1 MLLLG
6 SSVPV
11 AITVVSVSVVVCP
24 FVTNVV
30 VCTTVVYRVVTS
42 VDVTM
47 VVEGCTIGMVEERVR
62 ERDDSGRLEVGLT
75 VLLSDVDSETEVAAP
90 ELDSGIVTEKGRVVG
105 EETGMEGTETG
116 MVIETEDDVEKG
128 IEVGLEVG
136 TEEVGTEI
144 EGGIDVCMDVGIE
157 IETDEEVD
165 VGIDVELDAGID
177 VESDAGIDVGA
188 DAGIDVGMDVGMDV
202 GIEMGM
208 EVEMEIGME
217 IGRVVGIDVGSEEG
231 TDAEIFVTGID
242 VDVVVTAL
250 LEIVVIDGEERED
263 ETGSAIV
270 DEEVETVVEEREMR
284 EEVDSD
290 CEDGGMDVGPSVDR
304 LLLRTVVLGEAVGL
318 IKATACETPALPD
331 NIA

>member
-90 ELDSGIVTEKGRVVG
+90 ELDSGIVMEKGRVVG

-128 IEVGLEVG
+128 IEVGIEVG
-136 TEEVGTEI
+136 AEEVGTKI
-144 EGGIDVCMDVGIE
+144 EAGIDVCMDVGIE
-157 IETDEEVD
+157 METDEEVNVRIDVEPDAGID
-165 VGIDVELDAGID
+165 VGIDVE
-177 VESDAGIDVGA
+177 
-188 DAGIDVGMDVGMDV
+188 MDV

-231 TDAEIFVTGID
+231 TDAEILVTGMD

-250 LEIVVIDGEERED
+250 LEIVGIDGEERED
-263 ETGSAIV
+263 EPGSAIV
-270 DEEVETVVEEREMR
+270 DEKVETVIEEREMR
-284 EEVDSD
+284 EEVNSD
-290 CEDGGMDVGPSVDR
+290 CEDSGTDVGSSFDR
-304 LLLRTVVLGEAVGL
+304 LLLRTVVLGGAVGL

-331 NIA
+331 NMA

>member
-47 VVEGCTIGMVEERVR
+47 VVEGCTIGMVDERVR

-90 ELDSGIVTEKGRVVG
+90 ELDSGIVMEKGRVVG

-116 MVIETEDDVEKG
+116 MVIETDDVEKG
-128 IEVGLEVG
+128 IEVGIEVG

-177 VESDAGIDVGA
+177 VESDAGMDV
-188 DAGIDVGMDVGMDV
+188 GIDVEMDV

-208 EVEMEIGME
+208 EVDMEIGME

-231 TDAEIFVTGID
+231 TDAEILVTGMD

-250 LEIVVIDGEERED
+250 LEIVGIDGEERED
-263 ETGSAIV
+263 GTGSAIV
-270 DEEVETVVEEREMR
+270 DEKVETVVEEREMR
-284 EEVDSD
+284 EEVNSD
-290 CEDGGMDVGPSVDR
+290 CEDSGTDVGSSFDR
-304 LLLRTVVLGEAVGL
+304 LLLRTVVLGGAVGL

-331 NIA
+331 NMA